1 MYSNKIVTNLRFIC
15 YIFEKYLKTSK
26 KKMNTNRIILIAILN
41 FVFLTYSAYS
51 QGCSDAGLCSINLA
65 DEDSTNNNGV
75 TLGLSNTIG
84 IGDESVLINSTGIEL
99 AGKFSDFGFVAKIPF
114 TFTSGDLGQTNGV
127 GDFTLLLTTKLYSNQ
142 DFALSLAGGMK
153 IATNNANLLNENN
166 LVLPMVYQT
175 SGGTNDIIFLLA
187 ANIESW
193 VFSTGIQIPIKR
205 NENTFIDRSA
215 LVDPIPGISEYY
227 NNWQNYQSSRN
238 FKRGSDVMLKIEKY
252 FQLNDD
258 LKLMAGVLPVYRL
271 TESVYND
278 LNGDDITIM
287 NTDGLTL
294 NIIAGLNYKVS
305 QKHSFGLNIG
315 FPVVTREVRA
325 DGLTRALV
333 ANIDFKF
340 AL

>member
-1 MYSNKIVTNLRFIC
+1 MKSNK
-15 YIFEKYLKTSK
+15 
-26 KKMNTNRIILIAILN
+26 IILIALLS
-41 FVFLTYSAYS
+41 FVFLTYSTYS

-65 DEDSTNNNGV
+65 DEDSTNNTKF
-75 TLGLSNTIG
+75 TLGLGNSIG
-84 IGDESVLINSTGIEL
+84 IGDESVLINSTGIEI
-99 AGKFSDFGFVAKIPF
+99 AGNFSDFGFVAKIPF
-114 TFTSGDLGQTNGV
+114 TFTSGSLGQTNGL
-127 GDFTLLLTTKLYSNQ
+127 GDFTLLLTAKLYSEE
-142 DFALSLAGGMK
+142 DFALTLAGGLK
-153 IATNNANLLNENN
+153 LATNDANLLSEHN
-166 LVLPMVYQT
+166 LALPMVYQT

-193 VFSTGIQIPIKR
+193 AISTGMQIPMNR
-205 NENTFIDRSA
+205 NENTFIENSA
-215 LVDPIPGISEYY
+215 LVDPISGISEYY
-227 NNWQNYQSSRN
+227 NNWQNYESSRN
-238 FKRGSDVMLKIEKY
+238 FKRGSDVMLKVEKY
-252 FQLNDD
+252 FQLKDD
-258 LKLMAGVLPVYRL
+258 LKVMAGVLPVYRL

-294 NIIAGLNYKVS
+294 NIIAGLDYKVS